1 MFSVSQAPPPAFLSL
16 KKHHRVGLAVGG
28 SSSQAAGAK
37 RGGLHLCTICTYV
50 RMYMFVYV
58 EWEPDSSAHGT
69 NLINYVGSQVQFR
82 QKPIMCH
89 VLF

>member
-58 EWEPDSSAHGT
+58 EWEPDSRYQPNKLCRFTST
-69 NLINYVGSQVQFR
+69 V
-82 QKPIMCH
+82 
-89 VLF
+89 